1 MSLDRGMLNRAARE
15 AAADQAET
23 IYLRETAGIDRAV
36 AIRRWRGRLRATL
49 LKELS
54 WPEDETRRERLLA
67 KCATEM
73 EVIARQLYS
82 RGWLVNEQRL
92 GELVK
97 GCIKPIAEAQ
107 RAGQIREF
115 WPYFSRSVRVYVGIN
130 AESIQQQARRDGAD
144 VASSMGSIISTLG
157 LGGLAKP
164 TPSLTEIIAEQAGR
178 AVHLVPAK
186 KPLKEI

>member
-1 MSLDRGMLNRAARE
+1 MALDRDVLNRAARE

-23 IYLRETAGIDRAV
+23 IYLAETAGIDRAV

-54 WPEDETRRERLLA
+54 WPADETRRERLLA

-73 EVIARQLYS
+73 EVIARQLYA

-97 GCIKPIAEAQ
+97 GCILPIAAAQ

-115 WPYFSRSVRVYVGIN
+115 WPYFSRSVRTYVGVN
-130 AESIQQQARRDGAD
+130 AETIQRQARRDGAD
-144 VASSMGSIISTLG
+144 VASSMASIIGGLG
-157 LGGLAKP
+157 LRAMPKAA
-164 TPSLTEIIAEQAGR
+164 PSLTEIVAEKGVHQA
-178 AVHLVPAK
+178 PAK
-186 KPLKEI
+186 DRLKGV